1 MYDWGGDPLIWPTA
15 RNIPLLI
22 NNKLEGEWN
31 MEACASTNLSP
42 SHYHADSETCRWLR
56 EFNSNLGNILPEVKR
71 IYVLAQ
77 VMHVDRHFQGDVVSL
92 EVLAVQIPIS
102 YPTVGDIVEGI

>member
-1 MYDWGGDPLIWPTA
+1 MPALIY
-15 RNIPLLI
+15 LHLI
-22 NNKLEGEWN
+22 ITLTVKL
-31 MEACASTNLSP
+31 
-42 SHYHADSETCRWLR
+42 ADDS

>member
-1 MYDWGGDPLIWPTA
+1 MPALIY
-15 RNIPLLI
+15 LHLI
-22 NNKLEGEWN
+22 ITLTVKL
-31 MEACASTNLSP
+31 
-42 SHYHADSETCRWLR
+42 ADGS

-92 EVLAVQIPIS
+92 EVLAVQIPIG

>member
-1 MYDWGGDPLIWPTA
+1 MPALIY
-15 RNIPLLI
+15 LHLI
-22 NNKLEGEWN
+22 ITLTVKL
-31 MEACASTNLSP
+31 
-42 SHYHADSETCRWLR
+42 ADGSEL
-56 EFNSNLGNILPEVKR
+56 NSNLGNILPEVKR